1 MCAFTSQRAIRQALL
16 GASQAARGTPSV
28 GEESVR
34 PLPLPLSAL
43 STLRPK
49 PNLTSVPLRTGR
61 RRGAARQAR
70 VLDAQGRTRARR
82 RASASSSLHSGLPP
96 LHALTVS
103 RSCSQ
108 AAVRR
113 ALEDLKAQGRPQD
126 AAMKRVRRPSSSAR
140 APSPSYHTPDHAPR
154 RPLYV
159 QLAIIAA
166 INELR
171 LSADCSHAYGA
182 PAHSLAHRSASR
194 VELSS
199 RQQAQYGRRYAGL

>member
-28 GEESVR
+28 GDESVR
-34 PLPLPLSAL
+34 PLPLALPAPSAL
-43 STLRPK
+43 RPE
-49 PNLTSVPLRTGR
+49 PSLTSVPLRTGR

-82 RASASSSLHSGLPP
+82 RASASSSLHGMHPP

-126 AAMKRVRRPSSSAR
+126 AAMKRVRRLLPSAR
-140 APSPSYHTPDHAPR
+140 ASSPSFLAPDRAPR
-154 RPLYV
+154 PPLDA

-171 LSADCSHAYGA
+171 LSTERSHAYGA
-182 PAHSLAHRSASR
+182 PARSLAHRSASR

-199 RQQAQYGRRYAGL
+199 RQQVQYGRRYAGL